1 MAHFSKLTENTNEV
15 LGVVVVDNNDI
26 LKNGVEDEA
35 TGKTFLENAVNWPA
49 NLWVKTSYNT
59 KYNQHKE
66 GGTPFRGNFA
76 TIGYTWDSENQIFWP
91 PKPYPSW
98 VKNIAEA
105 RWQSPIGDHPNFKS
119 ITSPEDIWPDNVDNS
134 EMLTPNGDGNS
145 YEWNETT
152 LSWDIA

>member
-1 MAHFSKLTENTNEV
+1 MAHYALLDNANIVQKVITGVSETDTDNLPEEFASWELFYANEC
-15 LGVVVVDNNDI
+15 
-26 LKNGVEDEA
+26 KFP
-35 TGKTFLENAVNWPA
+35 KC
-49 NLWVKTSYNT
+49 KRTSYNT
-59 KYNQHKE
+59 HANAHSD